1 MQIME
6 NWAGKKIKSYS
17 VEGGK
22 EGKKMDEKHHY
33 LCFFCY
39 VNVFL
44 SLCYLQ
50 YLQVLIQNKALW
62 CRLQAAESSAGS
74 GVFPGLSE
82 HEKRPGDWFY
92 NGICAWTN

>member
-44 SLCYLQ
+44 SLCYL
-50 YLQVLIQNKALW
+50 
-62 CRLQAAESSAGS
+62 
-74 GVFPGLSE
+74 
-82 HEKRPGDWFY
+82 
-92 NGICAWTN
+92 